1 MMSLQAIQYIFLLQ
15 VTAIT
20 LVFGYEMRD
29 SVGVMYYEDEGLGY
43 LDYLTSETLPKLG
56 DPDMNK

>member
-1 MMSLQAIQYIFLLQ
+1 MMSLQAIQFIFLLQ

-43 LDYLTSETLPKLG
+43 LDYLTSETLPKLQ

>member
-1 MMSLQAIQYIFLLQ
+1 MMSLQAIQFIFLLQ

-29 SVGVMYYEDEGLGY
+29 SVGVMEYEDGGLGY
-43 LDYLTSETLPKLG
+43 LDYLTSETLPKVQ
-56 DPDMNK
+56 DPDMSK